1 MAILIVEDNPTNGL
15 ILRHLMAKAG
25 SGEIVV
31 CHDPAKALQIC
42 KTQSFDLLMV
52 DHMLPGMTGVQFVR
66 LIRSFDDFRDT
77 PIVMVTADTSA
88 EVREEALAAGVNT
101 FLTKPIEALGF
112 TRMMSRLI
120 VTNAP
125 TAAQKTA

>member
-15 ILRHLMAKAG
+15 ILRHLVAKAG

-31 CHDPAKALQIC
+31 CDDPTKALQIC
-42 KTQSFDLLMV
+42 ETQSFDLMMI

-66 LIRSFDDFRDT
+66 LVRNFGNFRET

-88 EVREEALAAGVNT
+88 EVREDAMAAGVNT
-101 FLTKPIEALGF
+101 FLTKPIEALAF

-120 VTNAP
+120 ANPSNT
-125 TAAQKTA
+125 TATLA

>member
-15 ILRHLMAKAG
+15 ILRHLVAKAG

-31 CHDPAKALQIC
+31 CDDPTKALQMC
-42 KTQSFDLLMV
+42 ETRSFDLLMV

-66 LIRSFDDFRDT
+66 LVRSFERFRET
-77 PIVMVTADTSA
+77 PVVMVTADTSA
-88 EVREEALAAGVNT
+88 DVREEAMTAGVNT

-112 TRMMSRLI
+112 TQMMSRFIANQTLPA
-120 VTNAP
+120 VKSA
-125 TAAQKTA
+125 